1 MKSLLTSASLLML
14 VAGTAMPLPAAAATG
29 NWPTSVVG
37 SYAVQANI
45 FTDITLTITHQNG
58 FGQCKLIKGSIV
70 DPQNG
75 ANDAINGIYCHGSG
89 RIAFLRHA
97 GFTKDIY
104 QSWIGNLSQTQSPQL
119 MGGTFFDV
127 GNVLGEYE
135 WFGTANKQ

>member
-1 MKSLLTSASLLML
+1 MKSILAGASLLML
-14 VAGTAMPLPAAAATG
+14 VAGTAMPLPAVAATG

-37 SYAVQANI
+37 SYAVDANI
-45 FTDITLTITHQNG
+45 FTDITLTITNQNG
-58 FGQCKLIKGSIV
+58 SGQCKLIKGTIV

-104 QSWIGNLSQTQSPQL
+104 QSWSGNLSQTQSPQF

-127 GNVLGEYE
+127 GDVLGEYE
-135 WFGTANKQ
+135 WFGSSQNR